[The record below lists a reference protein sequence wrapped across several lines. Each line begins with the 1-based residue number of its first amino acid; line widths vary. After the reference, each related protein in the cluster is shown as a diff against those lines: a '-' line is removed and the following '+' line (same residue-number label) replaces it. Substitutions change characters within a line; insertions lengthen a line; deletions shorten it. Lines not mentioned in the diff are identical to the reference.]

1 MTTRTP
7 RLTLVACT
15 AQLVRYE
22 MVDLPRLGEVL
33 DAVVPDGWP
42 PEDHRDVL
50 QFFHALLEAK
60 PDDVGYHAWYW
71 LSSAEG
77 PRAVM
82 VGGGGFRGRP
92 DDEGMLEVGYSV
104 LPEFRA
110 KGYATE
116 GVTGLLHWGS
126 AQGAKGFE
134 AEALLE
140 NAASRRVL
148 AKCGFREV
156 GPGREPGH
164 TRYRRPA
171 IDPEADETGQA

>member
-1 MTTRTP
+1 MCHKH
-7 RLTLVACT
+7 RLRMLKVSAARHDGVDMGVGRRGDRINELHDERGDVGRMIKQVQPHQCGNLIVSAAAS
-15 AQLVRYE
+15 AQL
-22 MVDLPRLGEVL
+22 
-33 DAVVPDGWP
+33 
-42 PEDHRDVL
+42 
-50 QFFHALLEAK
+50 
-60 PDDVGYHAWYW
+60 
-71 LSSAEG
+71 SA
-77 PRAVM
+77 
-82 VGGGGFRGRP
+82 
-92 DDEGMLEVGYSV
+92 
-104 LPEFRA
+104 EFRA